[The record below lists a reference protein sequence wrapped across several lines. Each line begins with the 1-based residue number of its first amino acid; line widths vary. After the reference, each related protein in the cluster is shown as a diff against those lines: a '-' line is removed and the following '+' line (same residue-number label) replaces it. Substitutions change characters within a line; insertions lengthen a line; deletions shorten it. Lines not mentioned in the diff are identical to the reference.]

1 MQRCFVFSFLYWLT
15 RWAVPFSHMEMQF
28 TRTMV
33 SLGQGFDSC
42 VALQSSFF
50 ASFMCFEVLPL
61 NPPSAGGDDDD
72 KDDDDISVME
82 MDGTDIKSCETNYI
96 SSLDSCDLIVKI
108 LWKRTRDC
116 SIERNFVLEFQ
127 CSESSEWF
135 CIESCKWGAFLTLL
149 GPCLYFPVVCYYVF
163 FLLIAAWSFSVIEK
177 ITRLLEACVWE

>member
-1 MQRCFVFSFLYWLT
+1 
-15 RWAVPFSHMEMQF
+15 MEMQF
-28 TRTMV
+28 TCTMV

-72 KDDDDISVME
+72 KDDDDISAME

-108 LWKRTRDC
+108 L
-116 SIERNFVLEFQ
+116 
-127 CSESSEWF
+127 
-135 CIESCKWGAFLTLL
+135 
-149 GPCLYFPVVCYYVF
+149 
-163 FLLIAAWSFSVIEK
+163 
-177 ITRLLEACVWE
+177 